1 MMESNRRKVLWA
13 DDEIAMLR
21 SHCLFLNERGYEV
34 TPVSNGEDAIALM
47 RREHFDIVLLDEMMP
62 GLDGLATVEEV
73 KNQDPNVPVIM
84 ITKNEEEHLMDEAI
98 GRRLDDYLTKPV
110 NPSQI
115 FMACRKILDSRQIRQ
130 SQAGPAYVSQ
140 ANQIREW
147 LSGAQT
153 WHTWI
158 DIHRLLCEW
167 DIEISRIGDRGLMRM
182 IEDQQRECN
191 QEFARFVEREY
202 PTWVRSE
209 EDSPPLSVD
218 VVSEN
223 VAPHLQAG
231 KQVFF
236 IVIDCLR
243 LDHWMTVEPLISE
256 FFNVRRSHYYSIL
269 PTATPYAR
277 NALFSGLFPS
287 EIASKYEEL
296 WSAGNDDEQSLN
308 RHEHRFLDALIAA
321 AGIELPGP
329 TRYTK
334 ILEAGEGR
342 DTARRVDSMANSPL
356 VALVYNFLDM
366 LVHGRSNSELL
377 REIAPEESAFRSLV
391 QSWFEHSSLFE
402 LLKKVARMDAVV
414 VLTTDH
420 GAVRGRRATMVHA
433 DRQTSPSLRY
443 KKGRN
448 LRCDSKD
455 ALLIAEPLAY
465 GLPNAGLGGNYL
477 IAKEDFYFVYP
488 RKFNEYQRHYKD
500 SFQHGGISLEEMI
513 LPVVTL
519 EPR

>member
-1 MMESNRRKVLWA
+1 MESNRRKVLWA
-13 DDEIAMLR
+13 DDEIDMLR
-21 SHCLFLNERGYEV
+21 SHCLFLKERGYEV

-62 GLDGLATVEEV
+62 GLDGLATVEQV

-84 ITKNEEEHLMDEAI
+84 ITKSEEERLMDEAI

-130 SQAGPAYVSQ
+130 NQAGPAYVSQ

-147 LSGAQT
+147 LSGPQT

-167 DIEISRIGDRGLMRM
+167 DIEISRIGEPGLMRM
-182 IEDQQRECN
+182 IEDQRRECN

-209 EDSPPLSVD
+209 GDSPPLSVD

-223 VAPHLQAG
+223 VAPHLRAG

-243 LDHWMTVEPLISE
+243 LDHWLTVEPLISE

-277 NALFSGLFPS
+277 NALFSGLFPG
-287 EIASKYEEL
+287 EIASKYQKL
-296 WSAGNDDEQSLN
+296 WSAGNEDERSLN
-308 RHEHRFLDALIAA
+308 RHEHRFIDDLIAA
-321 AGIELPGP
+321 EGIELAGS
-329 TRYTK
+329 TCYSK

-342 DTARRVDSMANSPL
+342 DTARRVDSMAHFAL

-366 LVHGRSNSELL
+366 LVHGRSSSEIL
-377 REIAPEESAFRSLV
+377 REIAPDESAFRSLV

-402 LLKKVARMDAVV
+402 VLKKISRMDAVV

-420 GAVRGRRATMVHA
+420 GAVRGRRATVVHG

-443 KKGRN
+443 KRGRN

-455 ALLIAEPLAY
+455 ALLISEPLAY
-465 GLPNAGLGGNYL
+465 GLPEVGLGGNYL
-477 IAKEDFYFVYP
+477 IAKEDFFFVYP
-488 RKFNEYQRHYKD
+488 KNFREYRRHLRD

-513 LPVVTL
+513 LPMVTL